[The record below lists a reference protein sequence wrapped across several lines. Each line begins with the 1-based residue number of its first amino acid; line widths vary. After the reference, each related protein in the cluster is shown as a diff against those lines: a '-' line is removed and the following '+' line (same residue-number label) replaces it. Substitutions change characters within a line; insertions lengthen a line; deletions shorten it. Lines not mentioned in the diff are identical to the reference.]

1 MRSRSGSAPA
11 LTLEHDQAERRP
23 VSDVYV
29 TNVLARQRK
38 GFGELAAD
46 GRGGVAAVVG
56 LGHVGLATALS
67 LLDADTAVIGIDVSR
82 DRLAA
87 IAAAEVEL
95 RPADGA
101 RLAEHVGR
109 EELVLTADP
118 ERLTETGTVLV
129 CVPAPVTD
137 HLAPDLVALRA
148 ACATVVA
155 HAVPGQSIVLTST
168 TYVGSTRD
176 LLVEPLAARGL
187 VAGRDVSVAFSPERT
202 DPGVPAHAPES
213 TPRVVGGVTPRCAQR
228 AAEVLGRTAPLV
240 HVVSSPEAAELTKL
254 VESTFRAVN
263 AALANELADVANE
276 LDLEIL
282 EVVAAAATQPH
293 GLTPFYPGIGALGVS
308 RDPYHLLWQL
318 APRRVPIPV
327 VSGAMT
333 ALAVRPRKVV
343 ARIRELLADAGEAL
357 AGARVCVVGVTEEP
371 DVAEVGAS
379 SALEIIRELADA
391 NASVSYVDPMA
402 PAIRAGRHVLEAI
415 DDAPQREWDLV
426 LVHTR
431 HTDVDHGWLAERA
444 LVLDTTYPVVEA
456 PQRAVL

>member
-1 MRSRSGSAPA
+1 MRSRPGSAPA
-11 LTLEHDQAERRP
+11 RTLEHDQTERGQ

-38 GFGELAAD
+38 GLGEPAVD
-46 GRGGVAAVVG
+46 GPGGVAAVVG
-56 LGHVGLATALS
+56 LGHVGLQTALS
-67 LLDADTAVIGIDVSR
+67 LLDAGTAVIGIDVSPE
-82 DRLAA
+82 RLAA
-87 IAAAEVEL
+87 IAAHEVEL

-109 EELVLTADP
+109 EEFVLTADP
-118 ERLTETGTVLV
+118 ERLAEAGTVLI
-129 CVPAPVTD
+129 CVPAPVTE

-202 DPGVPAHAPES
+202 DPGVAAHAPEA

-228 AAEVLGRTAPLV
+228 AAEVLSRTAQLV
-240 HVVSSPEAAELTKL
+240 HLVSSPEAAELTKL
-254 VESTFRAVN
+254 VENTVRAVN
-263 AALANELADVANE
+263 TALANELADVANE

-293 GLTPFYPGIGALGVS
+293 GLTPSYPGIGGLGVS

-318 APRRVPIPV
+318 APRRVPAPV
-327 VSGAMT
+327 ISSAMT

-343 ARIRELLADAGEAL
+343 ARVRELLADAGEAL
-357 AGARVCVVGVTEEP
+357 AGARICVVGVTDEP
-371 DVAEVGAS
+371 DVADVRES
-379 SALEIIRELADA
+379 PALEIIRELADA
-391 NASVSYVDPMA
+391 NASVSYADPMA
-402 PAIRAGRHVLEAI
+402 PIIRAGRRVLEAI

-426 LVHTR
+426 LMHTR
-431 HTDVDHGWLAERA
+431 HSGVDHGWIAEQA
-444 LVLDTTYPVVEA
+444 LVLDATYRLVEV
-456 PQRAVL
+456 PQRVCV